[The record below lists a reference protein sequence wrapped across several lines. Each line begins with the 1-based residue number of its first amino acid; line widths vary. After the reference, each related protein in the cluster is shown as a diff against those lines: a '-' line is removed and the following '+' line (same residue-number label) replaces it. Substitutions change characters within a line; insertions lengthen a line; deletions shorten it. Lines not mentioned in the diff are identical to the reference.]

1 MQLIIIIHASNVSFA
16 SINLI
21 AEYNLFVYYRSH
33 FKLSGES
40 GIPLL
45 AALYTSYVTTK

>member
-1 MQLIIIIHASNVSFA
+1 MEQRVWIMYL

-21 AEYNLFVYYRSH
+21 LEYNLFIYYRSH

-45 AALYTSYVTTK
+45 AALYTSYVTTKW